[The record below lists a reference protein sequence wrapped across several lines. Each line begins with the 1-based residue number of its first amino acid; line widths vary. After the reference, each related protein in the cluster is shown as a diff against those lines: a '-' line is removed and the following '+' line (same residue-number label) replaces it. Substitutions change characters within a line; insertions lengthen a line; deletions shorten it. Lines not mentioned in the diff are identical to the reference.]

1 MAEPITTSQFWVIS
15 PQNGEIVK
23 AGLSPRLDDEL
34 LVRTIYSGVSR
45 GTESLVFK
53 GKVPRS
59 QYESMRAPFQEGN
72 FPGPVKYGY
81 SNVGEVVDGP
91 AEFVGRVIFC
101 LYPHQSR
108 YVVSSNAVIV
118 LPEGLPPERAVLAA
132 NMETAVN
139 VVWDA
144 CPGVGD
150 RIVVIGGGVVGLLAG
165 WLCAQVPGVEVTLVD
180 VNSSRESVASV
191 LGLNFCT
198 EVQPHVRADLV
209 IHASGQPEGL
219 VGALKVAGM
228 EATIVEASWY
238 GDGIVQL
245 PLGEE
250 FHARRLMLKSSQ
262 VGQLPSHRTPR
273 WTRAKR
279 LALALNLLQEP
290 QLDSLITGE
299 SRFEELPVLMGK
311 LSQGSGSTLCHR
323 IVY

>member
-1 MAEPITTSQFWVIS
+1 M
-15 PQNGEIVK
+15 
-23 AGLSPRLDDEL
+23 
-34 LVRTIYSGVSR
+34 
-45 GTESLVFK
+45 
-53 GKVPRS
+53 
-59 QYESMRAPFQEGN
+59 
-72 FPGPVKYGY
+72 
-81 SNVGEVVDGP
+81 
-91 AEFVGRVIFC
+91 
-101 LYPHQSR
+101 
-108 YVVSSNAVIV
+108 
-118 LPEGLPPERAVLAA
+118 
-132 NMETAVN
+132 
-139 VVWDA
+139 
-144 CPGVGD
+144 
-150 RIVVIGGGVVGLLAG
+150 
-165 WLCAQVPGVEVTLVD
+165 
-180 VNSSRESVASV
+180 
-191 LGLNFCT
+191 
-198 EVQPHVRADLV
+198 RADLV